1 MIRFTTLTRAALAAT
16 CALPFAAG
24 AALAEY
30 PERPITAIVPFPAG
44 GSTDLMG
51 RAAAQE
57 FTRILG
63 VDMPVTNVGG
73 GAGTVGT
80 AQIAR
85 ARADGYTI
93 GVIPAAPLINQ
104 PHMRDTPYSID
115 DFDYICKLFHS
126 PQALAL
132 SPESEFSSLAEVVD
146 YARENPGELTYG
158 SPGPGSLPHLAMEV
172 FLDETG
178 VEIEHVP
185 FQGDGP
191 GVTALMGNH
200 IDMYMAIFSNVGQ
213 YELDAVAI
221 FAEDRV
227 DAAPDLPT
235 SIEEGFETTASWWG
249 GIFAPAGLPDDVRVT
264 LEDACAQVA
273 ESDDFQET
281 LARFGSFAAYLD
293 SDGVRAEVDE
303 GSRVNGAILER
314 VLD

>member
-1 MIRFTTLTRAALAAT
+1 MTIQQKTTRAALLAGLM
-16 CALPFAAG
+16 LPFAGG

-30 PERPITAIVPFPAG
+30 PTRPITAVVPFPAG

-104 PHMRDTPYSID
+104 PHMRETPYSIE

-132 SPESEFSSLAEVVD
+132 APDSQFSDLTELVD
-146 YARENPGELTYG
+146 YARENPGALTYG
-158 SPGPGSLPHLAMEV
+158 SPGPGSLPHLAMEL
-172 FLDETG
+172 FLEETG
-178 VEIEHVP
+178 VQIEHVP

-191 GVTALMGNH
+191 GVTALMGGH

-221 FAEDRV
+221 FTDERV
-227 DAAPDLPT
+227 AAAPDLPT
-235 SIEEGFETTASWWG
+235 SIEQGFTTTASWWG
-249 GIFAPAGLPDDVRVT
+249 GIFAPAGLPDEVRTT
-264 LEDACAQVA
+264 LEGACAQVA
-273 ESDDFQET
+273 DSTDFQET
-281 LARFGSFAAYLD
+281 LARFGSFTAYLD
-293 SDGVRAEVDE
+293 SDGVRAEVEE

-314 VLD
+314 VLN

>member
-1 MIRFTTLTRAALAAT
+1 MIRSRSFTKATLAAT
-16 CALPFAAG
+16 LALPFMAG

-30 PERPITAIVPFPAG
+30 PARPITAIVPFPAG

-57 FTRILG
+57 FSRIQG
-63 VDMPVTNVGG
+63 IDMPVTNVGG

-104 PHMRDTPYSID
+104 PHMRETPYSIE

-132 SPESEFSSLAEVVD
+132 RPGSPFSTLGEVVD
-146 YARENPGELTYG
+146 YARANPGALTYG
-158 SPGPGSLPHLAMEV
+158 SPGPGSLPHLAMEL
-172 FLDETG
+172 FLEETG
-178 VEIEHVP
+178 VQIEHVP

-191 GVTALMGNH
+191 GVTSLMGGH

-213 YELDAVAI
+213 YELNAVAI
-221 FAEDRV
+221 FTDERV
-227 DAAPDLPT
+227 AAAPDLPT
-235 SIEEGFETTASWWG
+235 SIEQGFTTTASWWG
-249 GIFAPAGLPDDVRVT
+249 GIFAPAGLPDDVRTT

-273 ESDDFQET
+273 ESPDFQET
-281 LARFGSFAAYLD
+281 LARFGSFTAYLD
-293 SDGVRAEVDE
+293 SAGVRAAVEE
-303 GSRVNGAILER
+303 GSRVNGAILAR
-314 VLD
+314 VLN

>member
-1 MIRFTTLTRAALAAT
+1 MKTLTKTSALAMGL
-16 CALPFAAG
+16 ALAAG
-24 AALAEY
+24 AAMADY
-30 PERPITAIVPFPAG
+30 PERAITAIVPFPAG
-44 GSTDLMG
+44 GSTDTMG
-51 RAAAQE
+51 RAAADVMSG
-57 FTRILG
+57 ILG
-63 VDMPVTNVGG
+63 TDIAVTNVGG

-85 ARADGYTI
+85 SRPDGYTI

-104 PHMRDTPYSID
+104 PHMRETPYSIE
-115 DFDYICKLFHS
+115 DFDYICALFHS

-132 SPESEFSSLAEVVD
+132 APDSPFSSLAEVVD

-191 GVTALMGNH
+191 GVTALMGGH
-200 IDMYMAIFSNVGQ
+200 IDMYMAIFSNVPR

-221 FAEDRV
+221 FAEERV
-227 DAAPDLPT
+227 EAAPDVPT

-249 GIFAPAGLPDDVRVT
+249 GLFAPQGLPEDVRAT
-264 LEDACAQVA
+264 LEDACEQTAQ
-273 ESDDFQET
+273 SPDFAET
-281 LARFGSFAAYLD
+281 LGNLGSFPRFLG
-293 SDGVRAEVDE
+293 SDAVRDEVLQ
-303 GSRVNGAILER
+303 GSEINGAILAR
-314 VLD
+314 VLN

>member
-1 MIRFTTLTRAALAAT
+1 MTILQKATRAALVAA
-16 CALPFAAG
+16 AILPLAAG

-30 PERPITAIVPFPAG
+30 PTRPVTAIVPFPAG

-57 FTRILG
+57 FSRILG
-63 VDMPVTNVGG
+63 VDVPVTNVGG

-104 PHMRDTPYSID
+104 PHMRETPYAVE

-132 SPESEFSSLAEVVD
+132 APDSPFSDLAELVE

-158 SPGPGSLPHLAMEV
+158 SPGPGSLPHLAMEL
-172 FLDETG
+172 FLEETG
-178 VEIEHVP
+178 VQIEHVP

-191 GVTALMGNH
+191 GVTALMGGH

-221 FAEDRV
+221 FADDRV
-227 DAAPDLPT
+227 DSAPDLAT
-235 SIEEGFETTASWWG
+235 SVEQGFTTTASWWG
-249 GIFAPAGLPDDVRVT
+249 GIFTPAGLPDDVRTT
-264 LEDACAQVA
+264 LEEACEQVA
-273 ESDDFQET
+273 ASPEFQET
-281 LARFGSFAAYLD
+281 LARFGAFSSYLD
-293 SDGVRAEVDE
+293 SEGVRAEVEE
-303 GSRVNGAILER
+303 GSRVNGAILAR
-314 VLD
+314 VLN

>member
-1 MIRFTTLTRAALAAT
+1 MTIQHNTTRAALVAGLM
-16 CALPFAAG
+16 LPFAAG

-30 PERPITAIVPFPAG
+30 PTRPITAIVPFPAG

-85 ARADGYTI
+85 ARPDGYTI

-104 PHMRDTPYSID
+104 PHMRDTPYSIE

-132 SPESEFSSLAEVVD
+132 APDSQFSNLAELVD

-158 SPGPGSLPHLAMEV
+158 SPGPGSLPHLAMEL
-172 FLDETG
+172 FLEETG
-178 VEIEHVP
+178 VQIEHVP

-221 FAEDRV
+221 FTDERV
-227 DAAPDLPT
+227 ASAPDLPT
-235 SIEEGFETTASWWG
+235 SIEQGFTTTASWWG
-249 GIFAPAGLPDDVRVT
+249 GIFAPAGLPDEVRAT
-264 LEDACAQVA
+264 LEDVCAQVA
-273 ESDDFQET
+273 DSADFQET
-281 LARFGSFAAYLD
+281 LAQFGSFTAYLD
-293 SDGVRAEVDE
+293 SDGVRAEVEE
-303 GSRVNGAILER
+303 GSRVNGAILDR
-314 VLD
+314 VLN